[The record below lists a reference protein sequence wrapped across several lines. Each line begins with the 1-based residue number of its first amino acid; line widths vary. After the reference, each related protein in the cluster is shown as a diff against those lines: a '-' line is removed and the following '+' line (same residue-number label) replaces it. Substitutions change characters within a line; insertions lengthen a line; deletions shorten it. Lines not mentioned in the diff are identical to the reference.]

1 MSRSFSRFRRLRPSA
16 VWNGLA
22 SGSHPEPS
30 AVLTQSESDPGSH
43 PSSLA
48 TAAHVVPFGLAKFDR
63 LALELGCVAFRIIRH
78 GNCPLPSAAAIVA
91 SGASFVNQTGADSD
105 SDSESSV
112 VMKDGAITVLADPC
126 VLQIR
131 LSDLIVTRSR
141 QLETLGENFEI
152 HDVPA
157 GFLIFGE
164 LEIAMLD
171 GSLDTMWSFSGP
183 DVFFGNNNGPAFAL
197 NEDRVVLNDFL
208 GDHFELDFDG
218 NLVVEEMADG

>member
-1 MSRSFSRFRRLRPSA
+1 MRLFDEEYKVDVQRVEKLDSNALGECDLVVDVREGEDDGPDFGLVIRVDGPSA
-16 VWNGLA
+16 
-22 SGSHPEPS
+22 SR
-30 AVLTQSESDPGSH
+30 
-43 PSSLA
+43 
-48 TAAHVVPFGLAKFDR
+48 K
-63 LALELGCVAFRIIRH
+63 
-78 GNCPLPSAAAIVA
+78 AAIRG
-91 SGASFVNQTGADSD
+91 SWQLSE
-105 SDSESSV
+105 ESSV

-183 DVFFGNNNGPAFAL
+183 DAFFGNNNGPAFAL
-197 NEDRVVLNDFL
+197 NEDRIVLNDFL